1 MFIDAGVHAR
11 EWISVSVSV
20 YMIERMVSEYETN
33 DQIKW
38 LLDNFDWWIVSSPDL
53 LGLGKQTCSLF
64 EQGSRSSG
72 ESKMN
77 FLDDFTPSDPISP
90 GLLD

>member
-20 YMIERMVSEYETN
+20 YMIERMVNEYETN

-53 LGLGKQTCSLF
+53 LPRPYQIDRQFIRAKQQVF
-64 EQGSRSSG
+64 
-72 ESKMN
+72 
-77 FLDDFTPSDPISP
+77 
-90 GLLD
+90 